1 MKVYIR
7 RILCSFLMIV
17 CLVFSNVSV
26 YAYDMSAEHEVN
38 LYYKNPEEVAKIQKI
53 IYAEMLTWGMTEAGC
68 SGVIGNM
75 MAESGCDYTRT
86 QSNKPWSAFRK
97 GRVGI
102 GLTQWTFP
110 TRQDQL
116 FATADELGKQWCD
129 LLVQLTQLGKELKEG
144 GGYYIPELFTSNDV
158 NTCADRFLE
167 VYEKPAVYNYS
178 TRRQLANTV
187 YNSLK
192 GTQPES
198 YTGTDSGNN
207 NNNSEEDSEVSENHV
222 NSVISEWQLVGMS
235 KFKDSMSDGQKKV
248 ELATKDQLS
257 IGQQYSVTAIGSD
270 LDMQQKAFKIDNVR
284 VAVVFIGMC
293 MIFYGILLGIC
304 TLFDKANNFID
315 ISLVKI
321 ITFGLLTY
329 SEESSVK
336 GKKGYANSGR
346 IVFVIS
352 TLLIIGCLLVSGGVL
367 PFMMD
372 VINYFVDMFTYNK

>member
-1 MKVYIR
+1 MKYIR
-7 RILCSFLMIV
+7 RFLSIILVFV
-17 CLVFSNVSV
+17 CLISSSVNVM
-26 YAYDMSAEHEVN
+26 AYDMSAEHKVN
-38 LYYKNPEEVAKIQKI
+38 LYHKNPEEVAKIQKI
-53 IYAEMLTWGMTEAGC
+53 LYAEMLTWGMTEAGC
-68 SGVIGNM
+68 SGVLGNM

-86 QSNKPWSAFRK
+86 QSNKPWSAFKK

-110 TRQDQL
+110 TRQDLL

-129 LLVQLTQLGKELKEG
+129 LSVQIAQLKKELTEG
-144 GGYYIPELFTSNDV
+144 GGYYISELYTSEDV
-158 NTCADRFLE
+158 NKCADRFLE

-178 TRRQLANTV
+178 TRRQLAQAV
-187 YNSLK
+187 SNSLK
-192 GTQPES
+192 GTKPQS
-198 YTGTDSGNN
+198 YDGSSSGNTTEKN
-207 NNNSEEDSEVSENHV
+207 EEDDVSEQHV
-222 NSVISEWQLVGMS
+222 NSVIAEWNLVGMS
-235 KFKDSMSDGQKKV
+235 KFKDSMADNQKQV

-257 IGQQYSVTAIGSD
+257 VGEQYSVSTIGED
-270 LDMQQKAFKIDNVR
+270 LDLQHKAFTIDTVR

-293 MIFYGILLGIC
+293 MIFYGVMLGLC

-321 ITFGLLTY
+321 LTFGLLTY

-346 IVFVIS
+346 IVFVIA
-352 TLLIIGCLLVSGGVL
+352 TLLIVGCLLVSGGVL

-372 VINYFVDMFTYNK
+372 VINYVVDMFTNNR

>member
-1 MKVYIR
+1 MKYIR
-7 RILCSFLMIV
+7 RFLSIILVFV
-17 CLVFSNVSV
+17 CLISSSVNVM
-26 YAYDMSAEHEVN
+26 AYDMSAEHKVN
-38 LYYKNPEEVAKIQKI
+38 LYHKNPEEVAKIQKI
-53 IYAEMLTWGMTEAGC
+53 LYAEMLTWGMTEAGC

-129 LLVQLTQLGKELKEG
+129 LSVQIAQLKKELTEG
-144 GGYYIPELFTSNDV
+144 GGYYISELYTSEDV
-158 NTCADRFLE
+158 NKCADRFLE

-178 TRRQLANTV
+178 TRRQLAQTV
-187 YNSLK
+187 SNSLK
-192 GTQPES
+192 GTKPQS
-198 YTGTDSGNN
+198 YDGSSSGNTTEKN
-207 NNNSEEDSEVSENHV
+207 EENDVSKQHV
-222 NSVISEWQLVGMS
+222 NSVIAEWNLVGMS
-235 KFKDSMSDGQKKV
+235 KFKDSMADNQKQV

-257 IGQQYSVTAIGSD
+257 VGEQYSISTIGED
-270 LDMQQKAFKIDNVR
+270 LDLQHKAFTIDTIR

-293 MIFYGILLGIC
+293 MIFYGVMLGLC

-321 ITFGLLTY
+321 LTFGLLTY

-346 IVFVIS
+346 IVFVIA
-352 TLLIIGCLLVSGGVL
+352 TLLIVGCLLVSGGVL

-372 VINYFVDMFTYNK
+372 VINYVVDMFTNNR